1 MGRKAQNLAVSEQA
15 TDSSDDLVEI
25 VEGLKQDEKMISPK
39 YFYDERGSRLFDEIT
54 RLPEYYPT
62 ETELA
67 IMRDN
72 IEEIAELI
80 GEKAS
85 LIEFGSGSSLKIR
98 TLLDHLRSLAVYV
111 PVDISE
117 EHLVAAAEN
126 LKADYPRLEI
136 LPVVADF
143 MQPFELPSPTIMPV
157 KNVVY
162 FPGSTIGN
170 FTNDAA
176 LELLKVMYHEA
187 GEGGALL
194 IGVDLQKNPDILEA
208 AYNDSQG
215 ITAEFNINMLRHI
228 NREHGANFD
237 LDAFEH
243 RAEYNEDEGRIEIRL
258 DSTSDQLIQLGEE
271 EIEIL
276 EGEAILTEYSHKYTP
291 EGFAAL
297 AHEAGFEVRRVWTDK
312 DRLFSVQY
320 CERV

>member
-1 MGRKAQNLAVSEQA
+1 MGSKLHNLAVSEQA
-15 TDSSDDLVEI
+15 NEASDDLEEI
-25 VEGLKQDEKMISPK
+25 LEGLRQDEKMISPK
-39 YFYDERGSRLFDEIT
+39 YFYDERGSQLFDEIT

-62 ETELA
+62 ETELG

-72 IEEIAELI
+72 IDAIADLI
-80 GEKAS
+80 GEQAS

-126 LKADYPRLEI
+126 LKADYPELEI

-143 MQPFELPSPTIMPV
+143 MQPFDLPSPSVMPV

-176 LELLKVMYHEA
+176 LDLLKVMHHEA
-187 GEGGALL
+187 KEGGALL
-194 IGVDLQKNPDILEA
+194 IGVDLQKSTDILEA

-215 ITAEFNINMLRHI
+215 VTAEFNINMLRHI

-237 LDAFEH
+237 LDAFKH
-243 RAEYNEDEGRIEIRL
+243 RAEYNEEEGRIELYL
-258 DSTSDQLIQLGEE
+258 DSTSDQLVRLGGEE
-271 EIEIL
+271 IAISA
-276 EGEAILTEYSHKYTP
+276 GEAILTEYSHKYTL

-297 AHEAGFEVRRVWTDK
+297 AQQAGFEVRQVWTDK
-312 DRLFSVQY
+312 DQLFSVQY